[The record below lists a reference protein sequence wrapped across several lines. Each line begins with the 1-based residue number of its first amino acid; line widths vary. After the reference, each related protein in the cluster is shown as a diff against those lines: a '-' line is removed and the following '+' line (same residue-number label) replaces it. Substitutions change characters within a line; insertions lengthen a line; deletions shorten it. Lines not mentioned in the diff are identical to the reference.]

1 MLIRVECLIPSI
13 YEMLFRRSEMIKKKK
28 KQKSEELAAQSGAA
42 SEVVSR
48 YGSASKEHLVA
59 YSGVD
64 YERGQKLVRGLK
76 KTAASK
82 VNKNYANQ
90 NIKQQAG
97 FAAEDKYTARQNAEK
112 IISGSKE
119 RYIRTDDLGC
129 VNDPLFDHVLLDEDG
144 VLVLGSGEQMKFVG
158 NSPKTCLAKLASPKF
173 QKYLDAD
180 AKITVPSDFYPGIL
194 KEAEAKIQSLQ
205 RQLDH
210 ASSSGNQDL
219 VDKLKKD
226 IARYKKI
233 QSSVKDSGITNKEAI
248 EARLHPKISTAKD
261 IVRISHRAG
270 MEQAKTGALVGG
282 GISLIKN
289 TISVIKGETEP
300 FEAAKSITLDTGKG
314 AIVGYATAFAGSALK
329 AGMQNASNSTARVLS
344 KTNAP
349 AMIVTSTIDLGK
361 SMMRFAKGQISGVEL
376 LEEVGEKG
384 TGHLSGAMFAIAGQA
399 VIPIPIVGAMVGSM
413 VGYALS
419 SAFYKEL
426 TSSLKDAKLA
436 RETRIRI
443 EKECKEA
450 IKYIRQCRQE
460 MNRLASQYLS
470 DYQNVFNSAF
480 SDMDAALLSGDI
492 DLFILGANKI
502 TKKLGGTVQYDN
514 MNEFESF
521 MNNDE
526 IFLTL

>member
-1 MLIRVECLIPSI
+1 
-13 YEMLFRRSEMIKKKK
+13 
-28 KQKSEELAAQSGAA
+28 
-42 SEVVSR
+42 
-48 YGSASKEHLVA
+48 
-59 YSGVD
+59 
-64 YERGQKLVRGLK
+64 
-76 KTAASK
+76 
-82 VNKNYANQ
+82 
-90 NIKQQAG
+90 
-97 FAAEDKYTARQNAEK
+97 
-112 IISGSKE
+112 
-119 RYIRTDDLGC
+119 
-129 VNDPLFDHVLLDEDG
+129 
-144 VLVLGSGEQMKFVG
+144 
-158 NSPKTCLAKLASPKF
+158 
-173 QKYLDAD
+173 
-180 AKITVPSDFYPGIL
+180 
-194 KEAEAKIQSLQ
+194 
-205 RQLDH
+205 
-210 ASSSGNQDL
+210 
-219 VDKLKKD
+219 
-226 IARYKKI
+226 
-233 QSSVKDSGITNKEAI
+233 
-248 EARLHPKISTAKD
+248 
-261 IVRISHRAG
+261 
-270 MEQAKTGALVGG
+270 
-282 GISLIKN
+282 
-289 TISVIKGETEP
+289 
-300 FEAAKSITLDTGKG
+300 
-314 AIVGYATAFAGSALK
+314 
-329 AGMQNASNSTARVLS
+329 MQNASNSTIRVVS

-492 DLFILGANKI
+492 DLFISGANKI